1 MLDAVSFRVKP
12 TMDQSE
18 IQDLFRRFAAPLASY
33 AATSEERREL
43 AEMLA
48 KLLWMAM
55 IAGPR
60 MEEETWQVLIST
72 DNLAPESLQ
81 AVKEVY
87 FQQMKPAVHEE
98 ELTVLR
104 KRYAANS

>member
-1 MLDAVSFRVKP
+1 MLDAVPFRVKA

-18 IQDLFRRFAAPLASY
+18 IHDHFRRFAAPLASY

-72 DNLAPESLQ
+72 GNLAPESL
-81 AVKEVY
+81 
-87 FQQMKPAVHEE
+87 
-98 ELTVLR
+98 
-104 KRYAANS
+104 

>member
-1 MLDAVSFRVKP
+1 
-12 TMDQSE
+12 MDQAE
-18 IQDLFRRFAAPLASY
+18 IQDRFRRFAAPLASY

-60 MEEETWQVLIST
+60 MEEET
-72 DNLAPESLQ
+72 
-81 AVKEVY
+81 
-87 FQQMKPAVHEE
+87 
-98 ELTVLR
+98 
-104 KRYAANS
+104 